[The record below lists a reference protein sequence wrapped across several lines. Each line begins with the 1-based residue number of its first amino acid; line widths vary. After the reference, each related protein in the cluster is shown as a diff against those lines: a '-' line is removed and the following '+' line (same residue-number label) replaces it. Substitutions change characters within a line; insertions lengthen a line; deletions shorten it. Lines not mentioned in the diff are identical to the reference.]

1 MGLDEE
7 LRKTLDDINLQIGVL
22 QGIAARNRVK
32 PEELQDKYGNFLM
45 MPILAAKGN
54 LLAAMVER
62 ESQKPVQHKYLSG
75 RDG

>member
-1 MGLDEE
+1 MDLDQE
-7 LRKTLDDINLQIGVL
+7 LKKTLDDINLQIGVM
-22 QGIAARNRVK
+22 QRIADRNGCR